1 MKILHSFTL
10 PVTPI
15 SLQKSGKRI
24 FVVNGKPRFFKDK
37 KAQSYQNGIVLLCRQ
52 HFPESRY
59 EMPLALELK
68 FVMPRPQRL
77 KPTDSLAASK
87 RPDLDN
93 LIKGTQD
100 ALSEFWVDDDQIVCL
115 IASKKYAPEGHFPCI
130 GVTIC
135 DATSLFDDAQ

>member
-10 PVTPI
+10 PVIPKA
-15 SLQKSGKRI
+15 LQFSGKRLM
-24 FVVNGKPRFFKDK
+24 VVAGKPRFFKDK

-52 HFPESRY
+52 HLPESRY

-68 FVMPRPQRL
+68 FVTPRPQRL
-77 KPTDSLAASK
+77 KPTDSLEASK

-100 ALSEFWVDDDQIVCL
+100 ALSEFWVDDGQIVCL

-130 GVTIC
+130 GVTIS
-135 DATSLFDDAQ
+135 DATNLFDN

>member
-24 FVVNGKPRFFKDK
+24 FVVNGKPRFFKDAK
-37 KAQSYQNGIVLLCRQ
+37 SQAYQKEITLLCRQ
-52 HFPESRY
+52 HLPESRH
-59 EMPLALELK
+59 EMPLALTLK

-77 KPTDSLAASK
+77 KLTDSLAASK

-100 ALSEFWVDDDQIVCL
+100 ALSEFWVDDNQIVCL
-115 IASKKYAPEGHFPCI
+115 WAEKQYAPEGHFPCI
-130 GVTIC
+130 GVTIR
-135 DATSLFDDAQ
+135 DATNLFDDAQ